1 MFIELE
7 QKEAERFYHDVE
19 RNMLCEGPSL
29 HKPNV
34 TINTDY
40 IVSMVEHKNL
50 HGEFDHTEIVVMTGQ
65 VYKVIE
71 RVSNI
76 KEEMRRYKW

>member
-7 QKEAERFYHDVE
+7 QKDAERFYHDTA
-19 RNMLCEGPSL
+19 RNMLCKDPAWY
-29 HKPNV
+29 KFNV

-50 HGEFDHTEIVVMTGQ
+50 HGEFDYTEIVVATGQ
-65 VYKVIE
+65 VYKVTE

-76 KEEMRRYKW
+76 KKED